1 MWLTVIIACAFFA
14 GMVAILALG
23 YQRIEQERSERS
35 AAVFAQAPAAH
46 PGHCM
51 LCDAPLRKPSTAD
64 QVIFEVEHRIDAE
77 LQDVVQLLSR
87 AAPENY
93 ARLYQA

>member
-35 AAVFAQAPAAH
+35 AAVLVQAPTAR
-46 PGHCM
+46 PGRCM

-64 QVIFEVEHRIDAE
+64 QVIFEIEHRIDAE
-77 LQDVVQLLSR
+77 LQDVVQLLRR
-87 AAPENY
+87 AAPESY